1 MMSKD
6 NRRGKGVKNLPQHGR
21 GECPVCHRTG
31 IKLLNEIKVGDKTVK
46 VCKNC
51 KNIAAERLS
60 A

>member
-1 MMSKD
+1 MSKD

>member
-1 MMSKD
+1 MSKD
-6 NRRGKGVKNLPQHGR
+6 NRRGKGVSKLPQHGR